1 MLRKRFHKFLPS
13 HESVRR
19 NRYIAFFGSAL
30 HHHNLWH
37 VNRRSV
43 AGGVAVGLLCGLV
56 PGPLQMVSA
65 ALLSVIVRVNLPVAL
80 VSTLY
85 TNPFTIVP
93 LYFVAYKLGA
103 LVVGNQA
110 AAVPAPAIDLSLSN
124 LREWIP
130 LLLEWMTA
138 MGKPFAV
145 GLPLL
150 AGILAAAGYLAVMG
164 AWRLSVRSAWRKR
177 ALGRAG
183 PRPPAAPPT
192 V

>member
-1 MLRKRFHKFLPS
+1 MLRKRFQKFLPS
-13 HESVRR
+13 HDSVRR

-37 VNRRSV
+37 LNRRSV
-43 AGGVAVGLLCGLV
+43 AGGVAVGLFCGLV

-65 ALLSVIVRVNLPVAL
+65 ALLSVIARVNLPVAL

-93 LYFVAYKLGA
+93 LYFVAYQLGA
-103 LVVGNQA
+103 LVVGNNA
-110 AAVPAPAIDLSLSN
+110 AAAPQPQLHLSLSN
-124 LREWIP
+124 LGDWIP
-130 LLLEWMTA
+130 LLIEWTTT
-138 MGKPFAV
+138 MGKPLAV

-150 AGILAAAGYLAVMG
+150 ATILAATGYLGVLG
-164 AWRLSVRSAWRKR
+164 LWRLSVRAAWRKR

-183 PRPPAAPPT
+183 PRHPT
-192 V
+192 VPPRG

>member
-1 MLRKRFHKFLPS
+1 MLRKRFQKFLPS

-37 VNRRSV
+37 LNRRSV
-43 AGGVAVGLLCGLV
+43 AGGVAVGLFCGLV
-56 PGPLQMVSA
+56 PGPLQMLSA

-93 LYFVAYKLGA
+93 LYFVAYKLGT
-103 LVVGNQA
+103 LVVGNGA
-110 AAVPAPAIDLSLSN
+110 GAVAPPHRDLSWSDLGQ
-124 LREWIP
+124 WIP

-150 AGILAAAGYLAVMG
+150 ASILAATGYLAVQG
-164 AWRLSVRSAWRKR
+164 AWRLSVRAAWRKR
-177 ALGRAG
+177 ALSRAG
-183 PRPPAAPPT
+183 ARPPTASPKG
-192 V
+192 